1 MKDYRKIYADYYCIE
16 WDSKLF
22 EVHHIDRNRENND
35 VHNLV
40 LLPKKLHKEY
50 HRIISIIQYD
60 FENGADIFNVTSFDI
75 YHANEYIKL
84 FELKNSIANLYLF
97 QSQLKMI
104 RDNLNLKNYGE
115 ILKRYFID
123 IYNKYLGE

>member
-1 MKDYRKIYADYYCIE
+1 MKDYRKIYANYYCVE

-75 YHANEYIKL
+75 FHTNEYIEL
-84 FELKNSIANLYLF
+84 AELKNNIANLYLF

-104 RDNLNLKNYGE
+104 RDNLGMKDYSK

-123 IYNKYLGE
+123 IYNKYLGD